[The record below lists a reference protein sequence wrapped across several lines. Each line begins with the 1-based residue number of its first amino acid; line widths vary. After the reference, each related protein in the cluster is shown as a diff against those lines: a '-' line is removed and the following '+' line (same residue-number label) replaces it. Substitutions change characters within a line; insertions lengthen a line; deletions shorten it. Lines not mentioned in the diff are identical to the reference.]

1 MLAAIRGDETLAKVL
16 LDAGA
21 DVDAETPT
29 IAGAQTHP
37 GAYPNPET
45 QHWTAL
51 TYTAIQ
57 GQLGVAKLLL
67 DRGANVEGGAR
78 LSEDKCTETPLQV
91 ATGSGNLEMIS
102 LLLSHGA
109 RPFLST
115 LVRDTLCYSSSAQKG
130 CYSAMA
136 VASAHGQRSVLHK
149 LLSHPVNNG
158 NSNAEILSLE
168 EILAEGASQPSSDRR
183 PARSHVSTIIQ
194 ISNSFNNL
202 F

>member
-1 MLAAIRGDETLAKVL
+1 MLAAIRGDETLVKVL

-57 GQLGVAKLLL
+57 GQLTIAKLLL
-67 DRGANVEGGAR
+67 ERGANVEGGAR

-91 ATGSGNLEMIS
+91 SYY
-102 LLLSHGA
+102 
-109 RPFLST
+109 RRRFFPFPCRWLT
-115 LVRDTLCYSSSAQKG
+115 NR
-130 CYSAMA
+130 
-136 VASAHGQRSVLHK
+136 
-149 LLSHPVNNG
+149 
-158 NSNAEILSLE
+158 ILSRV
-168 EILAEGASQPSSDRR
+168 IGGRR
-183 PARSHVSTIIQ
+183 
-194 ISNSFNNL
+194 F
-202 F
+202 